1 MIDYICRM
9 FDSIK
14 ELLMPTTTPDV
25 PQSLIVLMLAISLG
39 VFMGRIRFKK
49 VSLGVSA
56 VMFTGLLLG
65 HLGYT
70 LEENTLK
77 FLREFGLVL
86 FVYSLGVQAGPSFF
100 SALKRDGL
108 KFNILS
114 LCTVALGGLLTYL
127 IFAGTGQSIENSV
140 GMMSGAV
147 TNTPGLG
154 AAKSVLV
161 ELQGHYPDRTFSDP
175 AIAYAITYPA
185 GVLGVIL
192 MTVLLKGILR
202 IDIDAENK
210 AYEEKFKNREVLPIH
225 RKCRVTK
232 PDAVGKTIGDV
243 YKLFGQ
249 GFVIFSRIKHSGSL
263 HVFSPGEETVI
274 NDRDVLMVVGMPA
287 NVEKVM
293 AYLGRESSDK
303 MVEAEDEIQS
313 RTLIVT
319 RKDTVHKTLSELEL
333 YNRYDLKVTRVYR
346 SGMELLANPNLELF
360 FGDKIRVVGNKW
372 SIEQAERLIGNSEKK
387 LLEPDFLSLF
397 GGLILGVLLGS
408 IPIFIPAF
416 PVPVRLGFAA
426 GPLLVA
432 LMLSRY
438 GGIGMIH
445 TYINHGAVMF
455 MKDLGI
461 CLFFAS
467 VGIHAGHGFYD
478 NFVKFNGWLWI
489 FYGSIITVLPLLF
502 MAITG
507 RFVLK
512 INFLQLAGLMSG
524 TYTDPAALS
533 FSNSYF
539 KSDIPTLTYASVY
552 PMVTIARILVAQLF
566 VLMLTR

>member
-1 MIDYICRM
+1 MLRSIID
-9 FDSIK
+9 
-14 ELLMPTTTPDV
+14 LLTPAASPDV
-25 PQSLIVLMLAISLG
+25 AQSLIVLMLAISLG
-39 VFMGRIRFKK
+39 VFIGRVKFKR

-65 HLGYT
+65 HLGYA
-70 LEENTLK
+70 LEENTLR

-100 SALKRDGL
+100 SALKKEGL
-108 KFNILS
+108 KFNVLS
-114 LCTVALGGLLTYL
+114 LATVALGGLMTYL
-127 IFAGTGQSIENSV
+127 LYVLTGQSIENSV

-161 ELQGHYPDRTFSDP
+161 ELQGHYSERTFSDP

-192 MTVLLKGILR
+192 MIVLLKRIFR
-202 IDIDAENK
+202 IDIEAENK
-210 AYEEKFKNREVLPIH
+210 AYEEKFKNRTVLPVH
-225 RKCRVTK
+225 RKCRVIK
-232 PDAVGKTIGDV
+232 PEAIGKTIGEIH
-243 YKLFGQ
+243 KLFGQ
-249 GFVIFSRIKHSGSL
+249 GYVIFSRIKHSGSS
-263 HVFSPGEETVI
+263 HVFSPVDETVI
-274 NDRDVLMVVGMPA
+274 NERDVLMVVGLPDH
-287 NVEKVM
+287 VEKVLS
-293 AYLGRESSDK
+293 YLGRESSDT

-319 RKDTVHKTLSELEL
+319 RKDTVHKTLSELDL
-333 YNRYDLKVTRVYR
+333 YNRYDLKATRVFR
-346 SGMELLANPNLELF
+346 SGMELVASPNLELF

-372 SIEQAERLIGNSEKK
+372 SIEQAEKLIGNSEKK
-387 LLEPDFLSLF
+387 LMEPDFLSLF
-397 GGLILGVLLGS
+397 GGLILGVLVGS
-408 IPIFIPAF
+408 IPIFIPSF

-432 LMLSRY
+432 LLLSRY

-467 VGIHAGHGFYD
+467 VGIHAGHGFYE
-478 NFVKFNGWLWI
+478 NFVKFNGWTWI
-489 FYGSIITVLPLLF
+489 FFGSMITVIPLLF
-502 MAITG
+502 MVLTG
-507 RFVLK
+507 RYIMK
-512 INFLQLAGLMSG
+512 INFLQLVGLMSG

-533 FSNSYF
+533 FSNAYF
-539 KSDIPTLTYASVY
+539 KSEIPTLTYATVY
-552 PMVTIARILVAQLF
+552 PLVTIARILMAQL
-566 VLMLTR
+566 LILLLL